1 MTSIRA
7 VASAAGVS
15 ASTVSRALNNPELVN
30 AETRR
35 RVLECADRL
44 GYRPNRAARSL
55 VLGRTTNVGLIVPD
69 IANPVFALF
78 IKGVEA
84 YFRDTEYAVFLAD
97 TDEDAAT
104 EVRLAEAMVERADG
118 LILCAPRMSG
128 MRVRSIAAKT
138 TLVLANRISRTVPSI
153 AMDFGPGVEQ
163 AIGHLHALGHR
174 RCAFLAGPRDS
185 WSNRQRRRFLT
196 AGCAERGVELVELGP
211 YEPQFSGGYRAAD
224 EALAAGVT
232 AVFAYND
239 LVAMGVL
246 ARLRDRGVPVPE
258 AMSIVGF
265 DDVPTASMVSPPLTT
280 VAVPMPAVARA
291 ASAMLLA
298 ELRAAL
304 PHGAAQSPPSRPPAP
319 ELATRLL
326 IRSTTGPT

>member
-1 MTSIRA
+1 MSSIRA

-138 TLVLANRISRTVPSI
+138 TLVLANRLSRTVPSI
-153 AMDFGPGVEQ
+153 AMDFGPGIDQ
-163 AIGHLHALGHR
+163 AIGHVHALGHR

-185 WSNRQRRRFLT
+185 WSNRQRRRFLA
-196 AGCAERGVELVELGP
+196 AGCAERGIELVELGP
-211 YEPQFSGGYRAAD
+211 YEPRFGGGYRAAD
-224 EALAAGVT
+224 EALAADVT

-239 LVAMGVL
+239 LVALGVL
-246 ARLRDRGVPVPE
+246 ARLRDRDVPVPGR
-258 AMSIVGF
+258 MSIVGF
-265 DDVPTASMVSPPLTT
+265 DDVPTASMVAPPLTT
-280 VAVPMPAVARA
+280 VAVPIPAVARA

-298 ELRAAL
+298 KLREAR
-304 PHGAAQSPPSRPPAP
+304 PQGAAEPPPPRPPAP